1 MIRTPL
7 PKLMEAASPL
17 RGRVHLPMA
26 FRYPDYRN
34 YWLGLL
40 ASVTGYQMLVNFS
53 LLWLIYEITQ
63 DARYEGYVGVAI
75 AVPAIVLN
83 LFGGVFAD
91 KLNPKRLVGLAQLST
106 AVVAAALAMLAYT
119 GIEHVEPWPVLVAA
133 FFIGAGQAFDTPSR
147 QSMWPRLIERK
158 ALHSAV
164 ALHSVVWTG
173 TRIVA
178 PTIAGIIIGRAGITT
193 AILVSASGF
202 LILSLVAQ
210 TLTLPPVERAKGR
223 VFSEMLAGFMY
234 IKASP
239 TFSFLIGMSFFNSMF
254 GMSYIFLMPVF
265 VKEVLE
271 VGAEKI
277 GWLLGASGVGA
288 LTGTFIVI
296 AIGRRQY
303 QSWMLIGGAVIF
315 GLFLMLFGFT
325 THLKMYELSMLV
337 LFFAGVFNSI
347 YLLSLMTTLQ
357 SLIDDQ
363 FRGRVMGFYTITWSM
378 AALGALQA
386 SFIAHYTN
394 APLAVAVGGGMA
406 VAFSLGMAMV
416 SPRVRSLGA
425 LIAEHSDSTA

>member
-1 MIRTPL
+1 
-7 PKLMEAASPL
+7 
-17 RGRVHLPMA
+17 MA

-119 GIEHVEPWPVLVAA
+119 GIEHVEPWHVLVAA

-164 ALHSVVWTG
+164 ALPLGRVDRNPHRCTHHSRNNHWTG
-173 TRIVA
+173 WYYHSDFGQRFRLLDPLFGCSDPYPASRRTSKRQGVQRN
-178 PTIAGIIIGRAGITT
+178 AGW
-193 AILVSASGF
+193 VHVHQSK
-202 LILSLVAQ
+202 
-210 TLTLPPVERAKGR
+210 P
-223 VFSEMLAGFMY
+223 Y
-234 IKASP
+234 
-239 TFSFLIGMSFFNSMF
+239 FSFLIGMSFFNSMF

-325 THLKMYELSMLV
+325 AHLKMYELSMLV

-386 SFIAHYTN
+386 SFIATIQT
-394 APLAVAVGGGMA
+394 LL
-406 VAFSLGMAMV
+406 SLW
-416 SPRVRSLGA
+416 RS
-425 LIAEHSDSTA
+425 EVEWR